1 MESQKSHIWPIPQ
14 KQWGII
20 VTIAVSLAA
29 YGGLVRLYFQTGN
42 LNNVTVPYTLAWYA
56 IAFVAYL
63 GALLWVEWRGH
74 LSLHIIFAGAITF
87 RVLLLLTWPTL
98 SSDVYRY
105 IWDGYV
111 ANNGVSPYAYP
122 IDSPALDYLD
132 NPQRAQANHVWMASP
147 YMPAAQL
154 LFAALTWL
162 FPPHPLF
169 FQAAMSLFDLLAGL
183 LLARLLTLARLPTYR
198 SIIYLWNP
206 LVIVEVAHGAHVDA
220 WMIFLMVLA
229 LWLTFSPK
237 QSRIYQWLAPIALG
251 LATLTKILPIFLLPV
266 LFWRWRW
273 RQLALF
279 GAVTLGLLAAAGFS
293 AGWGLTGP
301 LDGTGLFGALRI
313 YADKWNFNSGLF
325 HWLEVDILPAWGVIE
340 ANRWGK
346 HIVGGVM
353 LLILAGVWLEARR
366 RRSPR
371 ALLRLMAWPFIGY
384 ILLTPTL
391 HPWYFLILFIFTPFL
406 PPAETE
412 SPWRWLAVVPWVYFS
427 GAVALSYVTYL
438 DPLDLREFE
447 WVRKTEW
454 WPTLLLFML
463 WLILSA
469 ANIGRDAELRPEATA
484 QTRETAPSLR
494 PDP

>member
-1 MESQKSHIWPIPQ
+1 MESRDRPLWPILHE
-14 KQWGII
+14 QWAII
-20 VTIAVSLAA
+20 GVIAVSLGA

-42 LNNVTVPYTLAWYA
+42 LNNATVPHTLAWYA
-56 IAFVAYL
+56 LAFVAYL
-63 GALLWVEWRGH
+63 AALLWVERRGA
-74 LSLHIIFAGAITF
+74 LSLRVIFAGAIIF
-87 RVLLLLTWPTL
+87 RLLLLVTTPTL

-105 IWDGYV
+105 IWDGHV

-132 NPQRAQANHVWMASP
+132 NPQRAQANHAWMASP
-147 YMPAAQL
+147 YLPAAQL

-162 FPPHPLF
+162 FPPRAFF
-169 FQAAMSLFDLLAGL
+169 FQAVMTLFDLLAGL
-183 LLARLLTLARLPTYR
+183 LLVRLLTLVRLPTYR

-206 LVIVEVAHGAHVDA
+206 LVVVEVAHGAHVEA
-220 WMIFLMVLA
+220 WMIFLMLLA
-229 LWLTFSPK
+229 LWLTISPK
-237 QSRIYQWLAPIALG
+237 QSQLYLWLAPIALS
-251 LATLTKILPIFLLPV
+251 LATLTKILPLFLLAL

-279 GAVTLGLLAAAGFS
+279 GAVTLGLLAAAGFR
-293 AGWGLTGP
+293 AGWGLSGP
-301 LDGTGLFGALRI
+301 LDGAGLFGALRI
-313 YADKWNFNSGLF
+313 YADKWNFNSALF

-346 HIVGGVM
+346 RIVGGLI

-366 RRSPR
+366 QPSPR

-391 HPWYFLILFIFTPFL
+391 HPWYLLILLICTPFL

-412 SPWRWLAVVPWVYFS
+412 SPWRWLAVAPWIYFS

-454 WPTLLLFML
+454 WPTLFLFML
-463 WLILSA
+463 WLVSSA
-469 ANIGRDAELRPEATA
+469 VHIGRDAEFRRKSRIWLTSH
-484 QTRETAPSLR
+484 TLL
-494 PDP
+494 